1 MALNTLDSIRSLI
14 FKQKKKKRKKSNGK
28 FIEIEVPFPRVIML
42 IETNQ
47 LTP

>member
-14 FKQKKKKRKKSNGK
+14 FKQKKKRKKSNGK